1 MFLITV
7 LLLLLNAVEYSSCE
21 RFNIVPSP
29 DSSCPGEFTGESCL
43 TLQQYVANHSS
54 NYSNTD
60 IMLELH
66 PGHHHLDSELSV
78 LYNSFM
84 MQANT
89 SAMVICNQ
97 QLDEPL
103 NFNRLQLV
111 HISDITFIGCSVYLR
126 STLNATFM
134 RSSFLNRITN
144 GEALHISN
152 SSVWIEQ
159 CTISNNSNGAIYFS
173 GSNSLLFA
181 VLQTIFKNN
190 SNSDCGGALQIH
202 IQYDSNS
209 YPFYLYENAIGYNIF
224 IVHSIFKD
232 NRVENISTGD
242 GGAIYFNGGNVIVL
256 NSTFI
261 NNSASSG
268 GGAIYSEFIVIILL
282 VNSTFSH
289 NSAAYGG
296 VIKMAEF
303 HYLYISG
310 SNFTYNRALDQHLIN
325 NGSEGAGGVICSRSA
340 FIYATIMI
348 LDNTFS
354 HNSAAG
360 DGGVIQAEDSQ
371 VTIER
376 SIFSNNTGGRNGGAL
391 QTDLY
396 PTRYMITNSSFI
408 DNQAGGDGGAMY
420 VGQAGSHVTIYES
433 IFSRNYAAE
442 SGGAISIIGGT
453 LQLNRTIFYENSAN
467 IGEVIN
473 AYNTHVIVNNLIQE
487 PMVSTYCAPYNE
499 TVNTTVSPTLE
510 QTRPTTDHL
519 THLIA
524 ATSLVDD
531 TEHHNLHTTVP
542 GYVAIGI
549 STILFVVFVL
559 FGVIVVIKILRVKP
573 QPRRANHLNT
583 DPNNNEY
590 PPMKDEYTLPEVH
603 LIST

>member
-29 DSSCPGEFTGESCL
+29 DSSCPGEFTGEPCL

-97 QLDEPL
+97 QLDEPF
-103 NFNRLQLV
+103 NFNRLQQV

-144 GEALHISN
+144 GEALHISD

-173 GSNSLLFA
+173 GSTSLLFA
-181 VLQTIFKNN
+181 VFQTIFKNN

-202 IQYDSNS
+202 VQYDSNS
-209 YPFYLYENAIGYNIF
+209 HPFYLYENAIGYNIF

-232 NRVENISTGD
+232 NRVENIGTGD
-242 GGAIYFNGGNVIVL
+242 GGAIYFNGGNVIIL

-282 VNSTFSH
+282 INSTFSH

-303 HYLYISG
+303 HQNILYISGSNFNILYISG

-376 SIFSNNTGGRNGGAL
+376 SIFSNNTGGGNGGAL

-396 PTRYMITNSSFI
+396 PTRYTITNSSFI

-433 IFSRNYAAE
+433 TFSRNYAAE

-453 LQLNRTIFYENSAN
+453 L
-467 IGEVIN
+467 
-473 AYNTHVIVNNLIQE
+473 
-487 PMVSTYCAPYNE
+487 
-499 TVNTTVSPTLE
+499 
-510 QTRPTTDHL
+510 
-519 THLIA
+519 
-524 ATSLVDD
+524 
-531 TEHHNLHTTVP
+531 
-542 GYVAIGI
+542 
-549 STILFVVFVL
+549 
-559 FGVIVVIKILRVKP
+559 
-573 QPRRANHLNT
+573 
-583 DPNNNEY
+583 
-590 PPMKDEYTLPEVH
+590 
-603 LIST
+603 